1 MGAEVICLHDRP
13 DGDRINVHCGS
24 THLVLSRLLSS
35 STQLFGFAFD
45 GDADRVLAVMTKDD
59 QLMGITSSTLGSDLR
74 SGATVA
80 WKLNCIYCNG

>member
-1 MGAEVICLHDRP
+1 LHDRP

-24 THLVLSRLLSS
+24 THLGPLQTAVQQHSAIL
-35 STQLFGFAFD
+35 GFAFD
-45 GDADRVLAVMTKDD
+45 DADRVLAVDD
-59 QLMGITSSTLGSDLR
+59 QGRPVDGITSSTLGSDLR

>member
-24 THLVLSRLLSS
+24 THLGPLQTAVQQHSAIL
-35 STQLFGFAFD
+35 GFFD

-59 QLMGITSSTLGSDLR
+59 QLMGITSSTLGSDLDQAQQLP
-74 SGATVA
+74 GNLIV
-80 WKLNCIYCNG
+80 L